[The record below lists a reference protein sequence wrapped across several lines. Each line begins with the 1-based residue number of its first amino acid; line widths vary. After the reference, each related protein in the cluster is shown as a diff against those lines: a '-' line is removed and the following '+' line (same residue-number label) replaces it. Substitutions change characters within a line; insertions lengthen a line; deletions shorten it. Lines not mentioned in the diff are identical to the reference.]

1 MKQDRYEKAK
11 LALIREF
18 YKNEIVPRG
27 GQLNEREVADAL
39 SAWLKTRWRTA
50 KDRYEHYWLTEGT
63 FALGHEI
70 MQGVRCLI
78 FKQTRKPV
86 LPETVW

>member
-11 LALIREF
+11 LELMREF
-18 YKNEIVPRG
+18 YKTEVAPRG
-27 GQLNEREVADAL
+27 GQLVEREIADAL
-39 SAWLKTRWRTA
+39 GQWLKKRWRMA
-50 KDRYEHYWLTEGT
+50 KNRYEHYWLTEGT

-78 FKQTRKPV
+78 FKHTRKPV